1 MNIIY
6 FVRNFVRE
14 HARWKLCALSNCLDL
29 ELASFRRLDRGQ
41 NNYIQ
46 QIFSRISEVA
56 LAKARTLSPRKCVNM
71 LCEYVWICCAMGE
84 MLGFCENGRS
94 HSQPNNLCLFWTK
107 TKLSSVKVC
116 PFAWVFRLIHGH
128 LAVFSFLALPCWQVI
143 VIVLI
148 CEVYKH
154 ICWYKVHSRWSKI

>member
-29 ELASFRRLDRGQ
+29 ELASFRRLDWGQ

-46 QIFSRISEVA
+46 QIFSTIAEVA
-56 LAKARTLSPRKCVNM
+56 LAKARTMSPRKCVNM
-71 LCEYVWICCAMGE
+71 FMLCYGE

-128 LAVFSFLALPCWQVI
+128 LAVFSFLAFPCRQAI